1 MLKNLRLFIILLL
14 PVAIN
19 AQSFSGKQKVM
30 DPNRSTFSFMG
41 STVEMANDY
50 AFVAAPESPYDTAGT
65 NPLGQSGVV
74 LVYKRNPAGR
84 WSLFQKL
91 QSSSRNNGGQFGW
104 SMAAEDSI
112 LVVGARGER
121 LGLLSGGA
129 IHVFRLQANGRWHH
143 EQRLIPSDTAFQGR
157 FGESVAISYPH
168 IIAGAEKN
176 DLDSA
181 NSNALFDAGAA
192 YVFEKTGG
200 QWQQVDK
207 LSASQGRVSSAY
219 FGRSVAIDGTRILVG
234 APRGIVPAPGGS
246 NFGFGGVYEYQRQST
261 GKWNEVSILTDTL
274 GGSLGG
280 DFGHR
285 VALADSLA
293 FISAVFRSYD
303 TVSSC
308 GEVIVMQKQS
318 GGWMSMDHIRPL
330 FPFDNDRFGTSIDL
344 DGYSLIVGADSE
356 DHDLINQNSITSAG
370 SAFWFEWDPA
380 SQSMVFKQKILP
392 QDRILPNSTFDFF
405 GSDVAIDNGLLLIGA
420 RNDDDD
426 TANVTQTN
434 AAGTAYF
441 FDTTCTPLS
450 GSFSAS
456 ICAGDSILFDGQYLK
471 NGGSYTALLSAQN
484 GCDSI
489 VLLTLNT
496 LAVPQ
501 DSISVTACDSYTL
514 PSGTRTVISSGN
526 YVDTLLSAGGCDS
539 LLYIDL
545 SLNQSST
552 TSLID
557 TGCGSYLLPGSLN
570 LITASG
576 QYFDT
581 LQTASGCDSILDFN
595 LTIVNVDTAVL
606 LDQANQ
612 QLIALATN
620 ATFRWLDCENNLAV
634 IPGIV
639 DDTAGFQPGTYAVEI
654 TQNGCVDT
662 SRCVVLRPTA
672 TAFPVN
678 DPYFEIYPNPSMGDF
693 MIVHHSSMHLSK
705 LEIYNTVGSLITEFD
720 QPRMNRKY
728 ALNFPPGTY
737 FALAYTSD
745 GEVISQSISLAKP

>member
-1 MLKNLRLFIILLL
+1 MPLRVGTMKSKPMLPLLKKPVKTSTVLKNLRLVIILLL
-14 PVAIN
+14 PFGIF

-50 AFVAAPESPYDTAGT
+50 AFVAAPESPFDTAGT

-74 LVYKRNPAGR
+74 LVYKRNSAGR

-129 IHVFRLQANGRWHH
+129 IHVFRLQANGRWQH

-157 FGESVAISYPH
+157 FGESVAVSYPH

-308 GEVIVMQKQS
+308 GEVIVMQKQAS
-318 GGWMSMDHIRPL
+318 GWMSMDHVRPL

-370 SAFWFEWDPA
+370 SAFWYEWNPA
-380 SQSMVFKQKILP
+380 SQSMIFKQKILP

-426 TANVTQTN
+426 TVNITQTN

-441 FDTTCTPLS
+441 FDTICTPVS

-471 NGGSYTALLSAQN
+471 TGGSYTAVLSAQN

-496 LAVPQ
+496 LAIPQ

-514 PSGTRTVISSGN
+514 PSGSGTLTSSGN
-526 YVDTLLSAGGCDS
+526 YVDTLLSVNGCDS

-545 SLNQSST
+545 S
-552 TSLID
+552 
-557 TGCGSYLLPGSLN
+557 
-570 LITASG
+570 
-576 QYFDT
+576 
-581 LQTASGCDSILDFN
+581 
-595 LTIVNVDTAVL
+595 
-606 LDQANQ
+606 
-612 QLIALATN
+612 
-620 ATFRWLDCENNLAV
+620 
-634 IPGIV
+634 
-639 DDTAGFQPGTYAVEI
+639 
-654 TQNGCVDT
+654 
-662 SRCVVLRPTA
+662 
-672 TAFPVN
+672 
-678 DPYFEIYPNPSMGDF
+678 
-693 MIVHHSSMHLSK
+693 H
-705 LEIYNTVGSLITEFD
+705 
-720 QPRMNRKY
+720 
-728 ALNFPPGTY
+728 
-737 FALAYTSD
+737 
-745 GEVISQSISLAKP
+745 